1 MWQEKSGANR
11 CLVRC
16 SLCHSRT
23 HGTPKHHSVSEMSFI
38 SPTTL
43 EYRGREHM
51 LWIVSPPCI
60 TPRICPHNNLKI
72 GQRFGVGANC
82 GHEKTLIEAVH
93 IAHRTSV
100 TTLPP
105 HPALLAIGPII
116 ETFLADKPNF
126 LPSLSVFLAQLCF
139 PDLMFH
145 NKFMVK

>member
-11 CLVRC
+11 CLVMELRSTIPC
-16 SLCHSRT
+16 QKCLLFHPPPRNTGAGSTCCGL
-23 HGTPKHHSVSEMSFI
+23 
-38 SPTTL
+38 SPL
-43 EYRGREHM
+43 PAASIPE
-51 LWIVSPPCI
+51 IVSI
-60 TPRICPHNNLKI
+60 II
-72 GQRFGVGANC
+72 SRFGVGANC
-82 GHEKTLIEAVH
+82 GHEKTRIEAVH
-93 IAHRTSV
+93 IAHRNSV
-100 TTLPP
+100 TTSPP

>member
-1 MWQEKSGANR
+1 MGAICR
-11 CLVRC
+11 HVK
-16 SLCHSRT
+16 T
-23 HGTPKHHSVSEMSFI
+23 
-38 SPTTL
+38 
-43 EYRGREHM
+43 
-51 LWIVSPPCI
+51 
-60 TPRICPHNNLKI
+60 RIEAA
-72 GQRFGVGANC
+72 V
-82 GHEKTLIEAVH
+82 AVH
-93 IAHRTSV
+93 IAHRNSV